1 MKTAIIIPTY
11 NERENIPPLVEAI
24 AQLGLEIDVVI
35 VDDNSPDGTGAI
47 ADALR
52 EKHGWVHVLHRA
64 GKLGLGTAYK
74 DGMRYALAQ
83 RAERII
89 TMDADF
95 SHHPCYIPD
104 MLVMSEQFDIVIGS
118 RYISGGGTAHWPL
131 SRVLLSWTANMVARL
146 VLGLHAH
153 DCTAGF
159 RCYRRPVLTTLGLER
174 IRSNGYSFLVEMLF
188 YCQQAG
194 WRIGE
199 IPILFE
205 DRRQGTSKISRQE
218 IYKAALTVFRL
229 RLTHGRSR

>member
-11 NERENIPPLVEAI
+11 NERENIPPLVESVGEFVPNAH
-24 AQLGLEIDVVI
+24 VVI
-35 VDDNSPDGTGAI
+35 VDDNSPDGTGVI

-52 EKHGWVHVLHRA
+52 EKYGWVHVLHRA

-83 RAERII
+83 GAERII

-95 SHHPCYIPD
+95 SHHPRYIPD
-104 MLVMSEQFDIVIGS
+104 MLAASEQFDVVIGS
-118 RYISGGGTAHWPL
+118 RYIPGGGTANWPL
-131 SRVLLSWTANMVARL
+131 SRVVLSWTANAVARL

-159 RCYRRPVLTTLGLER
+159 RCYRRHVLTSLDLER

-199 IPILFE
+199 VPILFE
-205 DRRQGTSKISRQE
+205 DRRQGASKISQQE

-229 RLTHGRSR
+229 RLTHVRGR